1 METLIDEDL
10 REQPQTQFDTLPK
23 WHKANPCL
31 LANALMS
38 AKESAPHLA
47 GLADSL
53 LPKMPRIIRA
63 SQNLRS
69 INIENASHLFT
80 LESAISLPWISFD
93 ASKSR
98 NALLFDIDHP
108 DALELVEELPQSIR
122 PTLIFD
128 PYSGRSH
135 GVLPLNSPILRGGK
149 LSCEILADLAHQ
161 LLSKHL
167 KATALPV
174 GSLIKNPFGKASE
187 LVGVLPRR
195 TPEPIS
201 PIIWEGYQEAN
212 TGLCWHTVAGSTGAE
227 LRDIISHLAD
237 EYEDVAP
244 KSTKRHFVHRGEPSA
259 LGRNCALFDMVRFY
273 CYDHNLQDGGEIMK
287 KAQELNQ
294 SLQPPLPFAE
304 VQATARSI
312 GKFMTS
318 RYRPKSALADRKG
331 IMGLAGS
338 DLDQKQKQKL
348 AAVRTNDI
356 KTDNTDHKIHQAIRH
371 FPNNQKMTQAT
382 LAKVAGVS
390 LKTIKR
396 RWKSIKS
403 TS

>member
-1 METLIDEDL
+1 MEQDL
-10 REQPQTQFDTLPK
+10 LLSEQPQTQFDTLPK

-38 AKESAPHLA
+38 AKNAAPFLS

-53 LPKMPRIIRA
+53 LQKMPRIIRA
-63 SQNLRS
+63 SQNLRA

-80 LESAISLPWISFD
+80 LEAGINLPWISFD
-93 ASKSR
+93 AKQSR
-98 NALLFDIDHP
+98 NVLLFDIDH
-108 DALELVEELPQSIR
+108 DSGLELVEELPASIR

-135 GVLPLNSPILRGGK
+135 GVLPLVSPVLRGGK

-161 LLSKHL
+161 LLAKHL
-167 KATALPV
+167 KATPLPC
-174 GSLIKNPFGKASE
+174 GSLIKNPFGLSRL
-187 LVGVLPRR
+187 LVGSLPRR
-195 TPEPIS
+195 TPQPTS
-201 PIIWEGYQEAN
+201 GLLWEGFQQAN
-212 TGLCWHTVAGSTGAE
+212 LGLCWHTVAGSTGAE
-227 LRDIISHLAD
+227 LREIISHLAD
-237 EYEDVAP
+237 EYGDVCEP
-244 KSTKRHFVHRGEPSA
+244 RTKRRFVHRGEPSA
-259 LGRNCALFDMVRFY
+259 LGRNCALFDLVRFH
-273 CYDHNLQDGGEIMK
+273 CYDNNEKDGGQIMK
-287 KAQELNQ
+287 KAQEINQ
-294 SLQPPLPFAE
+294 TLQPPLPLSE

-312 GKFMTS
+312 GKFMAS

-331 IMGLAGS
+331 VMGLAGS
-338 DLDQKQKQKL
+338 GLDQKDKQKL
-348 AAVRTNDI
+348 AAIRTNDI